1 MKKFK
6 LCLIITTIFI
16 STSFTLTSCTNKEK
30 SSTSNTTQAE
40 DITENTENENSSK
53 KDPSIANN
61 NIEKPTNPDTNNT
74 DTNNTNTDDK
84 LNTKIPYPTF
94 NDINNKDTVNSLIL
108 DYIKKLDKLYNS
120 DTDSSLDIN
129 YKIMFKNNKYISLYF
144 SGNIISTTAAYPSKF
159 NSTLNINIEK
169 AKTMRLDQII
179 KINDKFINTFN
190 TLVEAKFKSLNIE
203 VPHNFKI
210 ENLKQLLQSSDTD
223 SEYIS
228 DVQSYFSKDN
238 IIVILSVPHAIG
250 DYIEISVPISSV
262 DTLIF

>member
-40 DITENTENENSSK
+40 DITENTEDENSSK

-61 NIEKPTNPDTNNT
+61 NIEKPTNPDINNT
-74 DTNNTNTDDK
+74 DTDDK